1 MPIPSGLMKWTL
13 SGKLSGG
20 SERWATSFWADG
32 HVLAD
37 ANDASVAIAA
47 GTPQWTAWFASLK
60 TLMATDATITDL
72 DGYYYGGGTAAAG
85 HGHASITPIS
95 GTGTFTHPNQIAC
108 VMTLRTAV
116 ATRKGRGRLYLV
128 ANGVSIGAGLF
139 NSGAVNAVVDATATF
154 FTGIGAAGGGP
165 VVLSQTAGSTARI
178 TSVDADYVPD
188 TQRRRSQ
195 KLSSTRHSHTV

>member
-1 MPIPSGLMKWTL
+1 MSIPSGLMKWTL

-20 SERWATSFWADG
+20 TERWATSFWTDG
-32 HVLAD
+32 HTAAD
-37 ANDASVAIAA
+37 ATDASVVIAA
-47 GTPQWTAWFASLK
+47 GTPQWTAWFASVK

-72 DGYYYGGGTAAAG
+72 DAYFYSGGTAAAA

-108 VMTLRTAV
+108 VMTLRTAT

-128 ANGVSIGAGLF
+128 ANGVGIGAGLF
-139 NSGAVNAVVDATATF
+139 LSGAVNAVVDATATF
-154 FTGIGAAGGGP
+154 FTGIGGGSSGP
-165 VVLSQTAGSTARI
+165 VVLSQTAGTSARI

-195 KLSSTRHSHTV
+195 KLSSVRHSHTV